1 MRKILTLAVLRP
13 GRTDAHESASCPG
26 GTSDNSPAFKR
37 WAIFKCAS
45 GTGHGE
51 FKTERGRLVR
61 ANPSTGTRG
70 RGVRAPSYGYLE
82 SAVGTGG
89 FGNSALALFAAVL
102 MLAPAARAQVR
113 PYIGFVYPAGG

>member
-26 GTSDNSPAFKR
+26 GTSDNSPAFQRRVAPRRGTSPEGTAEIHDSGFSRPSGTWRLLELFPALKR
-37 WAIFKCAS
+37 WAVFKCAS
-45 GTGHGE
+45 GTGDGE

-70 RGVRAPSYGYLE
+70 RGVRAPSYGYL
-82 SAVGTGG
+82 
-89 FGNSALALFAAVL
+89 
-102 MLAPAARAQVR
+102 
-113 PYIGFVYPAGG
+113 